1 MREIEFRVW
10 DSLRR
15 SYLNKKDIAIDN
27 LGNVFVFEGCN
38 DNDSELWY
46 ARILVDPDNERYVI
60 EQTTGLTD
68 KNGTEIYEG
77 DIVKYY
83 PHHRGVPYRVYW
95 ADKSAKFLIGRDGVI
110 GQSFSDIMHNLNTGH
125 IALEVVGNIHEN
137 PELLE
142 EREDD
147 EG

>member
-10 DSLRR
+10 DNQEKV
-15 SYLNKKDIAIDN
+15 YLNKKDIAIDN
-27 LGNVFVFEGCN
+27 LGNIFIFEVCD
-38 DNDSELWY
+38 DNDADLWHV
-46 ARILVDPDNERYVI
+46 RILSDPDNERYVI

-68 KNGTEIYEG
+68 KNGTEIFES

-110 GQSFSDIMHNLNTGH
+110 GQSFSDIMHSLNTGR
-125 IALEVVGNIHEN
+125 IALEVVGNVHEN

-142 EREDD
+142 EE
-147 EG
+147 